1 MSRVQ
6 SFSPLEDRRASVL
19 ILGSM
24 PGEASLRAGE
34 YYAHPRNAFW
44 PIMGHLLGFQA
55 ERPYAERVCC
65 LISARIAVWDVLATC
80 HRSGSGDA
88 EIEDSTIT
96 VNDFA
101 SFFRDHPH
109 VRSVFFNG
117 TKAEAC
123 FRRWAQPQLQIP
135 DVAFQRLPSTSPANA
150 SYSFEKKL
158 GAWSVIDGV
167 RTASVSR
174 EQETVAG
181 AAGTGH

>member
-6 SFSPLEDRRASVL
+6 SFAPLEDRRASVL

-24 PGEASLRAGE
+24 PGAASLRAGE

-44 PIMGHLLGFQA
+44 PILGQLMGFDPGL
-55 ERPYAERVCC
+55 PYGERVRC
-65 LISARIAVWDVLATC
+65 LTSAGIAVWDVLATC
-80 HRSGSGDA
+80 QRTGSGDA

-101 SFFRDHPH
+101 SFFRDHPQ

-123 FRRWAQPQLQIP
+123 FRRWAQPQLQIAE
-135 DVAFQRLPSTSPANA
+135 VAFQRLPSTSPANA
-150 SYSFEKKL
+150 SYSFEKKR
-158 GAWSVIDGV
+158 GAWSVILG
-167 RTASVSR
+167 
-174 EQETVAG
+174 E
-181 AAGTGH
+181 GTDSSSEENR